1 MKKNWIKLF
10 AMGALMVSM
19 ASCGGNTGAKGGACS
34 GNGDCA
40 HDSECTEQCDGNHA
54 DCDGNHSACE
64 GNHSECDGSHSG
76 KKNNAN
82 CKNKKGMKY
91 SKKFTNADFY
101 KDGKF
106 QQDVAIKAMKDMFAF
121 YNIPFTELM
130 AKDMWVTDFGL
141 GDFEN
146 VGMGGIFWVN
156 DAEQGYFA
164 HAIYLLPGQMIPEH
178 AHVKTKFPA
187 KHESWMVN
195 KGWVYNF
202 SEVGEATPNAPA
214 IPATHG
220 AIKSKNF
227 VVQNVGDVLRLK
239 ELGTF
244 HFMMAGP
251 EGAIVD
257 EWACYHD
264 NAGLRFTNTKAAL

>member
-1 MKKNWIKLF
+1 MKKNFTNYF
-10 AMGALMVSM
+10 AAMILCSSLM
-19 ASCGGNTGAKGGACS
+19 ACNGNS
-34 GNGDCA
+34 GKQQENDCN
-40 HDSECTEQCDGNHA
+40 CNVEQCL
-54 DCDGNHSACE
+54 
-64 GNHSECDGSHSG
+64 
-76 KKNNAN
+76 
-82 CKNKKGMKY
+82 KNKEMKC

-106 QQDVAIKAMKDMFAF
+106 QQDVAIEAMKDMFKF
-121 YNIPFTELM
+121 YNVPFTELM

-156 DAEQGYFA
+156 DPEYKYFA

-178 AHVKTKFPA
+178 AHVATKNFAA
-187 KHESWMVN
+187 KHESWMVEH
-195 KGWVYNF
+195 GWVYNF
-202 SEVGEATPNAPA
+202 STVGDETPNAPA
-214 IPATHG
+214 IPAAHG
-220 AIKSKNF
+220 PIQSKNF

-239 ELGTF
+239 ELGTY

-264 NAGLRFTNTKAAL
+264 NDGLRFTNKNAVL